1 VKIKRGYVFLPSLK
15 MDLCWAISMESSRR
29 KDSNYVAEH
38 GSILKNNIR
47 TSPFYFLQNKR
58 ATPIR
63 KVLAQTFQISCLS
76 MGLSWKIIYVLPR
89 FIFKS
94 KTRENSIK
102 QVFRFLLCIRSTKL
116 SDRSFRLTGVTL
128 CALCFAPSA
137 APLIST
143 TRAGGHMENSS
154 SRIHSV
160 LRSAVAAPTRTGPA
174 RPVSWLSR
182 PEVGERRKPGP
193 ARLGPARMSCVLV
206 VRLVGWLA
214 AHESS

>member
-1 VKIKRGYVFLPSLK
+1 MKIKRGYVFLPSLK

-143 TRAGGHMENSS
+143 TRAGKTNWRYVMCFMLRSISGSAHFDDESWRTHGKFKLSNSQCAAVRRGSSNPDRASS
-154 SRIHSV
+154 SGQ
-160 LRSAVAAPTRTGPA
+160 LT
-174 RPVSWLSR
+174 
-182 PEVGERRKPGP
+182 E
-193 ARLGPARMSCVLV
+193 
-206 VRLVGWLA
+206 
-214 AHESS
+214 